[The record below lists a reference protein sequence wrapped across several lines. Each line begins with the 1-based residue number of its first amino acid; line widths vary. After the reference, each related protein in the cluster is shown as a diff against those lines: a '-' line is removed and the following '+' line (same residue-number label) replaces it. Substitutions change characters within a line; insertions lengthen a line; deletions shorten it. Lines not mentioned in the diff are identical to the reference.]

1 MKIIECPRDAMQGME
16 QYIEADVKA
25 EYINKLLAVGFDTI
39 DFGSFVNPKAVP
51 QMKDTK
57 DVIEELDL
65 TLSNTNLLAIVPNF
79 RGARDTKEY
88 DEIKYL
94 GFPFSISETFQQRNA
109 NTSIRDAFG
118 TVDEIHN
125 LCEKN
130 NKRLVV
136 YLSMGF
142 GNPYDDPYSTDLAI
156 SWVDKLANLEV
167 KHVSLADTIG
177 TASTEDITTLFTE
190 LNKKYP
196 NIEFGAHFHTKPNDW
211 RTKIEAAYDA
221 GCRRFDGA
229 LKGFGGCPFADNQLV
244 GNMPTEKIIE
254 FADEKVIDHGL
265 NLDAFSEA
273 MNYASYVFGA

>member
-1 MKIIECPRDAMQGME
+1 MKIIECPRDAMQGIE
-16 QYIEADVKA
+16 QYIEADIKA

-57 DVIEELDL
+57 DVVEELDL
-65 TLSNTNLLAIVPNF
+65 TLSNTNLLAIVANF
-79 RGARDTKEY
+79 RGAKETKEY

-109 NTSIRDAFG
+109 NTSVRDAFG

-130 NKRLVV
+130 SKRLVV

-142 GNPYDDPYSTDLAI
+142 GNPYGDPYSTDLAI
-156 SWVDKLANLEV
+156 SWIDKLANLEV
-167 KHVSLADTIG
+167 KHISLADTVG
-177 TASTEDITTLFTE
+177 TAKTEDITTLFSE
-190 LNKKYP
+190 LTKKYP
-196 NIEFGAHFHTKPNDW
+196 KIEFGAHFHTKPHEW
-211 RTKIEAAYDA
+211 RTKIDAAYEA

-229 LKGFGGCPFADNQLV
+229 LKGYGGCPFADNQLV

-254 FADEKVIDHGL
+254 FADEHTIDHGL
-265 NLDAFSEA
+265 NLDALSEA
-273 MNYASYVFGA
+273 MAFANYVFGG